1 MDWQTI
7 LLSIISIVLTA
18 LISWAAE
25 RLIAFIN
32 SKISNSKY
40 AKYLTDAV
48 DVITRAVK
56 TTYQTY
62 VQSLKDKDMFTAEA
76 QKEALT
82 MAKDMTLKQ
91 LSTDVKQYITDNF
104 GDIETWLNGTIE
116 SIIYDLKNKVTGETK
131 SENA

>member
-48 DVITRAVK
+48 AVITRAVK

-104 GDIETWLNGTIE
+104 GDIETWLNGKIE

>member
-25 RLIAFIN
+25 RLIVFIN

-48 DVITRAVK
+48 GVITRAVK

-82 MAKDMTLKQ
+82 MAKDMVLKQ

-116 SIIYDLKNKVTGETK
+116 SLIYDLKNNVMGETK

>member
-7 LLSIISIVLTA
+7 LLSIISIVLTG
-18 LISWAAE
+18 LVTWAAE

-32 SKISNSKY
+32 SKIANTKY

-62 VQSLKDKDMFTAEA
+62 VQSLKDKNMFTAEA
-76 QKEALT
+76 QVDALI
-82 MAKDMTLKQ
+82 MAKDMALKQ
-91 LSTDVKQYITDNF
+91 LSNDVRQYITNNF
-104 GDIETWLNGTIE
+104 GDVETWIEGTIE
-116 SIIYDLKNKVTGETK
+116 SIIYDLKNKSKTEVK
-131 SENA
+131 NENA